1 MTQKQVRDLQQ
12 FAVQLNKEG
21 RKEAAREVLLL
32 IARY

>member
-1 MTQKQVRDLQQ
+1 MTQKQVRDLQK